1 MTATYIVRT
10 EKVGVQVIINS
21 LSYHMKVHTVC
32 LAPINHLIQY
42 RNQHRM
48 VDLVY
53 RLSLNPSNTT
63 VDREQMH
70 NLLVS
75 WRKLEILTP
84 QYSSANVS
92 FVVVGRTDRFFFVP
106 VVVEV
111 EFPPG
116 HLCLLAPLLHLRLT
130 FSI

>member
-1 MTATYIVRT
+1 MIATYIVRT
-10 EKVGVQVIINS
+10 EKVGVQLIGNS

-48 VDLVY
+48 VALVY

-63 VDREQMH
+63 VDREQIH

-75 WRKLEILTP
+75 WGKLEILTP
-84 QYSSANVS
+84 QPTSAKVS
-92 FVVVGRTDRFFFVP
+92 FVVVGKTDRFFFVP
-106 VVVEV
+106 VVGEV
-111 EFPPG
+111 EFPP
-116 HLCLLAPLLHLRLT
+116 
-130 FSI
+130 